1 MAFKTWQTGVH
12 IQQDRVRI
20 VALTREKSGWCL
32 RRWWTIPLAEGVIRD
47 GKICQ
52 PEQLV
57 DALRDWRKTLP
68 HNHRVFLSFPA
79 ARTLQRSLPR
89 PTVALRD
96 SEQLSWLGAALA
108 RDLEMSA
115 DTLCFDYAQDT
126 FSNSFHVTAAQNN
139 EVDTLLALAKTL
151 RLRLVTITPDAGALA
166 NLLPALAP
174 AQCVAWRDDR
184 QWLWAM
190 RHQWGRRLTTEVEN
204 VADLAARLALR
215 ADDVALFDG
224 QREPWGIL
232 PRCHAPLPECGADY
246 TVALALAMSEV
257 PGCAS

>member
-1 MAFKTWQTGVH
+1 MAFKIWQTGVH
-12 IQQDRVRI
+12 IQQDRVLI
-20 VALTREKSGWCL
+20 VALAREKLGWCM
-32 RRWWTIPLAEGVIRD
+32 RRWWAIPLDEGIIRD

-68 HNHRVFLSFPA
+68 HYHRVFLSFPT
-79 ARTLQRSLPR
+79 ARTLQRALPR

-108 RDLEMSA
+108 RELEMSA

-126 FSNSFHVTAAQNN
+126 FSNTFHVTAAQNN
-139 EVDTLLALAKTL
+139 EIDTLLALAKTL
-151 RLRLVTITPDAGALA
+151 RLRMVAITPDASALA
-166 NLLPALAP
+166 NLLPAVAP
-174 AQCVAWRDDR
+174 ATCVAWRDDR

-190 RHQWGRRLTTEVEN
+190 RHQWGRRFTTEAESVSELS
-204 VADLAARLALR
+204 ALLALGS
-215 ADDVALFDG
+215 DDIALFDS
-224 QREPWGIL
+224 RRDPWEIL
-232 PRCHAPLPECGADY
+232 ERCYAPLPDCGADY

-257 PGCAS
+257 PG

>member
-1 MAFKTWQTGVH
+1 MAFKIWQTGVH
-12 IQQDRVRI
+12 IQQDRALI
-20 VALTREKSGWCL
+20 VALAREQLGWCL
-32 RRWWTIPLAEGVIRD
+32 RRWWAIPLDEGIIRD

-68 HNHRVFLSFPA
+68 HYHRVFLSFPA
-79 ARTLQRSLPR
+79 ARTLQRTLPR

-108 RDLEMSA
+108 RELEMSA

-126 FSNSFHVTAAQNN
+126 FSNTFHVTAAQNN
-139 EVDTLLALAKTL
+139 EIDTLLALAKTL
-151 RLRLVTITPDAGALA
+151 RLRLVAITPDASALA
-166 NLLPALAP
+166 NLLPAVAP
-174 AQCVAWRDDR
+174 ATCVAWRDDR

-190 RHQWGRRLTTEVEN
+190 RHQWGRRFTTEAEN
-204 VADLAARLALR
+204 VSELSALLALGS
-215 ADDVALFDG
+215 DDIALFDS
-224 QREPWGIL
+224 RRDPWEIL
-232 PRCHAPLPECGADY
+232 ERCHAPLPDRGADY

-257 PGCAS
+257 PG

>member
-1 MAFKTWQTGVH
+1 MAFKIWQTGVH
-12 IQQDRVRI
+12 IQQDRALI
-20 VALTREKSGWCL
+20 VALAREKLGWCL
-32 RRWWTIPLAEGVIRD
+32 RRWWAIPLDEGIIRD

-68 HNHRVFLSFPA
+68 HYHRVFLSFPA
-79 ARTLQRSLPR
+79 ARTLQRTLPR

-108 RDLEMSA
+108 RELEMSA

-126 FSNSFHVTAAQNN
+126 FSNTFHVTAAQNN
-139 EVDTLLALAKTL
+139 EIDILLALAKTL
-151 RLRLVTITPDAGALA
+151 RLRLVAITPDASALA
-166 NLLPALAP
+166 NLLPAVAP
-174 AQCVAWRDDR
+174 ATCVAWRDDR

-190 RHQWGRRLTTEVEN
+190 RHQWGRRFTTEAEN
-204 VADLAARLALR
+204 VSELSALLALGS
-215 ADDVALFDG
+215 DDIALFDS
-224 QREPWGIL
+224 RRDPWEIL
-232 PRCHAPLPECGADY
+232 ERCHAPLPDRGADY

-257 PGCAS
+257 PG

>member
-1 MAFKTWQTGVH
+1 MAFKIWQTGVH
-12 IQQDRVRI
+12 IQQDRVLI
-20 VALTREKSGWCL
+20 VALAREKLGWCM
-32 RRWWTIPLAEGVIRD
+32 RRWWAIPLDEGIIRD

-68 HNHRVFLSFPA
+68 HYHRVFLSFPA

-108 RDLEMSA
+108 RELEMSA

-126 FSNSFHVTAAQNN
+126 FSNTFHVTAAQNN
-139 EVDTLLALAKTL
+139 EIDTLLALAKTL
-151 RLRLVTITPDAGALA
+151 RLRLVAITPDASALA
-166 NLLPALAP
+166 NLLPAVAP
-174 AQCVAWRDDR
+174 ATCVAWRDDR

-190 RHQWGRRLTTEVEN
+190 RHQWGRRFTTEAES
-204 VADLAARLALR
+204 VAELAALLALGP
-215 ADDVALFDG
+215 DDIALFDN
-224 QREPWGIL
+224 RRDPWEIL
-232 PRCHAPLPECGADY
+232 ERCQAPLPDCGADY

-257 PGCAS
+257 PG

>member
-12 IQQDRVRI
+12 IQQDRVLI
-20 VALTREKSGWCL
+20 VALDREKSGWRL
-32 RRWWTIPLAEGVIRD
+32 RRWWAIPLAEGIIRD

-68 HNHRVFLSFPA
+68 HAHRVFLSFPA

-96 SEQLSWLGAALA
+96 SEQLSWLGSALA
-108 RDLEMSA
+108 RELEMSA

-126 FSNSFHVTAAQNN
+126 FSNTFHVTAAQNN

-151 RLRLVTITPDAGALA
+151 RLRLVTITPDASADESSSRSGASE
-166 NLLPALAP
+166 
-174 AQCVAWRDDR
+174 V
-184 QWLWAM
+184 
-190 RHQWGRRLTTEVEN
+190 RRL
-204 VADLAARLALR
+204 AGRSA
-215 ADDVALFDG
+215 VALGD
-224 QREPWGIL
+224 
-232 PRCHAPLPECGADY
+232 APPVGTPLNYRRRKRG
-246 TVALALAMSEV
+246 
-257 PGCAS
+257 

>member
-12 IQQDRVRI
+12 IQQDRVQI
-20 VALTREKSGWCL
+20 VALAREKSGWCL
-32 RRWWTIPLAEGVIRD
+32 RRWWAIPLDEGIIRD

-68 HNHRVFLSFPA
+68 HYHRVFLSFPA
-79 ARTLQRSLPR
+79 ARTLQRTLPR

-108 RDLEMSA
+108 RELEMSA

-126 FSNSFHVTAAQNN
+126 FSNTFHVTAAQNN

-151 RLRLVTITPDAGALA
+151 RLRLVAITPDASALA
-166 NLLPALAP
+166 NLLPAVAP
-174 AQCVAWRDDR
+174 ATSGSGCGRCVTSGDAALPQKPKAWPSWRRCWRLIRMTSRCLITDVTR
-184 QWLWAM
+184 GKSWSAAM
-190 RHQWGRRLTTEVEN
+190 PRYRT
-204 VADLAARLALR
+204 AALIIPLR
-215 ADDVALFDG
+215 W
-224 QREPWGIL
+224 RWP
-232 PRCHAPLPECGADY
+232 
-246 TVALALAMSEV
+246 
-257 PGCAS
+257 

>member
-1 MAFKTWQTGVH
+1 MAFKIWQTGVH
-12 IQQDRVRI
+12 IQQDRALI
-20 VALTREKSGWCL
+20 VALAREKSGWCM
-32 RRWWTIPLAEGVIRD
+32 RRWWAIPLDEGIIRD

-68 HNHRVFLSFPA
+68 HYHRVFLSFPA
-79 ARTLQRSLPR
+79 ARTLQRTLPR

-108 RDLEMSA
+108 RELEMSA

-126 FSNSFHVTAAQNN
+126 FSNTFHVTAAQNN

-151 RLRLVTITPDAGALA
+151 RLRLVAITPDASALA
-166 NLLPALAP
+166 NLLSAVAP
-174 AQCVAWRDDR
+174 ATCVAWRDDR

-190 RHQWGRRLTTEVEN
+190 RHQWGRRFTTEAES
-204 VADLAARLALR
+204 VAELAALLALGP
-215 ADDVALFDG
+215 DDIALFDSRRDP
-224 QREPWGIL
+224 REIL
-232 PRCHAPLPECGADY
+232 ERCHAPLPDCGADY

-257 PGCAS
+257 PG